1 MIEAQIKEHI
11 LYSISDK
18 SHREHNDFVDGDLA
32 ERIEEFPFYN
42 LISDFDIKK
51 LDLDEWNVEEELV
64 KEYSNLISRYG
75 IENMPPIL
83 ISDENSIIDGIHRLN
98 SLKELGYANVPV
110 FQGSHNEALQTQLK
124 FEKKLKDEQL
134 KIYRISCYFGHIDIM
149 EEAEFSPAENSV
161 SDFVVNEH
169 FRGLGYG
176 DKILKEALNQYD
188 NLGAQISSVASL
200 KVFVNNG
207 FTGFNGETD
216 FHLLKEQFDENCG
229 SIFAKINKVPLKI
242 KQTNKPR

>member
-11 LYSISDK
+11 IYSISEK
-18 SHREHNDFVDGDLA
+18 SHREHDDFVDGDLA

-42 LISDFDIKK
+42 LISDFDIKEI
-51 LDLDEWNVEEELV
+51 DLNEWNVDNELV
-64 KEYSNLISRYG
+64 SDYTSLISRYG

-83 ISDENSIIDGIHRLN
+83 ISDNNSIIDGIHRLN
-98 SLKELGYANVPV
+98 SLKELGYSNVPV
-110 FQGSHNEALQTQLK
+110 FQGTHNEALHTQLK
-124 FEKKLKDEQL
+124 FKKTLKDEHL

-149 EEAEFSPAENSV
+149 EDAEFSPEQNSV
-161 SDFVVNEH
+161 SDFFVNEH

-200 KVFVNNG
+200 KVFIKNG
-207 FTGFNGETD
+207 FTGFHGESD
-216 FHLLKEQFDENCG
+216 FDKLKKDFDENCG
-229 SIFAKINKVPLKI
+229 SVFAKINKVKM
-242 KQTNKPR
+242 KKTKSNKPI